1 MSDQQPWPTTEG
13 DAWNAR
19 ESGGAR
25 RARDGEVM
33 AWDGGPVTPG
43 GEPTRPAEVIVA
55 RYDVPSGPPPGGRRR
70 PRSVLIVLLA
80 LLVVAILAIVLLVV
94 TRPTKNSQVSNE
106 ASTSP
111 SASATS
117 PSPSPSSTEPSAS
130 SAANPATT
138 AATSPGASTQPGAAP
153 STVGATGGGVGAQVA
168 DLSALTAVQS
178 SNISGPNPGPEQ
190 IGATI
195 YQNSVGFTCYG
206 SSPSYIDYNVA
217 GYKFLNAL
225 IGIPSGA
232 SNAAGNSMTV
242 TFFKDGSSTQLGSP
256 VTVSLDHPQSVHL
269 NLDGSSQLEI
279 SCAAIS
285 QTSHSPVSMDGAL
298 GNATIGPS

>member
-1 MSDQQPWPTTEG
+1 MSDQQPWPATEG
-13 DAWNAR
+13 DTWNAR

-25 RARDGEVM
+25 RGRDGEVI
-33 AWDGGPVTPG
+33 AWDGGSVTPG
-43 GEPTRPAEVIVA
+43 GEPARPAEVIVA
-55 RYDVPSGPPPGGRRR
+55 RYDVPSGPPPGGRRG

-94 TRPTKNSQVSNE
+94 TRPTKNSQVSNQ

-117 PSPSPSSTEPSAS
+117 PRPSPSSTEPSAS

-195 YQNSVGFTCYG
+195 YQNSVGFTCYSG
-206 SSPSYIDYNVA
+206 GPSYIDYNVA

-232 SNAAGNSMTV
+232 SNAAGNSMTI

>member
-1 MSDQQPWPTTEG
+1 MSDQQPWHSRQG
-13 DAWNAR
+13 DAWNAS
-19 ESGGAR
+19 ETGGAR
-25 RARDGEVM
+25 RGHDGDVM
-33 AWDGGPVTPG
+33 PWEGGPVTAG

-55 RYDVPSGPPPGGRRR
+55 RYDVPNGRPPGGRRQ
-70 PRSVLIVLLA
+70 RSLLVVLLA

-94 TRPTKNSQVSNE
+94 IRPKSNQVSNR

-138 AATSPGASTQPGAAP
+138 AGASPGASTQPGAVP
-153 STVGATGGGVGAQVA
+153 STVGAAGGGVGAQIA
-168 DLSALTAVQS
+168 DLSALTAVQAN
-178 SNISGPNPGPEQ
+178 NISGPNPGPQQ

-195 YQNSVGFTCYG
+195 YQNSVGFTCYTG
-206 SSPSYIDYNVA
+206 SPSYLVYNVA

-232 SNAAGNSMTV
+232 SNAAGNSMTI

-256 VTVSLDHPQSVHL
+256 VTVSLDHPQAVHL
-269 NLDGSSQLEI
+269 DLAGSSQLEI
-279 SCAAIS
+279 ACAAIS
-285 QTSHSPVSMDGAL
+285 QTRHSAVEMDGAL
-298 GNATIGPS
+298 GNATIGPN

>member
-1 MSDQQPWPTTEG
+1 
-13 DAWNAR
+13 
-19 ESGGAR
+19 
-25 RARDGEVM
+25 M
-33 AWDGGPVTPG
+33 AWDGGPVTAG

-70 PRSVLIVLLA
+70 QRSVLIVLLA

-94 TRPTKNSQVSNE
+94 TRPTKSSQVSNR

-195 YQNSVGFTCYG
+195 YQNSVGFTCYSG
-206 SSPSYIDYNVA
+206 GPSYIDYNVA

-279 SCAAIS
+279 ACAAIS
-285 QTSHSPVSMDGAL
+285 QTSHSSVSMDGAL

>member
-1 MSDQQPWPTTEG
+1 MSDQQPWSATEG

-19 ESGGAR
+19 EPGGIR
-25 RARDGEVM
+25 RGRDREVM
-33 AWDGGPVTPG
+33 PWDGGPVTAG

-55 RYDVPSGPPPGGRRR
+55 RYDVPNGRPPGGRRQ
-70 PRSVLIVLLA
+70 RSALIVLLS

-94 TRPTKNSQVSNE
+94 TRPAKSPVSNR
-106 ASTSP
+106 ASATP

-117 PSPSPSSTEPSAS
+117 PSPSASSTEPSAS
-130 SAANPATT
+130 SAANPAATT
-138 AATSPGASTQPGAAP
+138 GASTQPASAP

-168 DLSALTAVQS
+168 DLSALTAVQTY
-178 SNISGPNPGPEQ
+178 NISGPNLGPEQ

-195 YQNSVGFTCYG
+195 YQNSVGFTCYTG
-206 SSPSYIDYNVA
+206 GPSYIDYNVA

-225 IGIPSGA
+225 IGIPSSA
-232 SNAAGNSMTV
+232 SNAAGNSMTI
-242 TFFKDGSSTQLGSP
+242 TFFKDGSSAQLGSP

-279 SCAAIS
+279 ACAAIS

>member
-1 MSDQQPWPTTEG
+1 
-13 DAWNAR
+13 
-19 ESGGAR
+19 
-25 RARDGEVM
+25 V
-33 AWDGGPVTPG
+33 
-43 GEPTRPAEVIVA
+43 
-55 RYDVPSGPPPGGRRR
+55 
-70 PRSVLIVLLA
+70 
-80 LLVVAILAIVLLVV
+80 
-94 TRPTKNSQVSNE
+94 
-106 ASTSP
+106 
-111 SASATS
+111 
-117 PSPSPSSTEPSAS
+117 
-130 SAANPATT
+130 
-138 AATSPGASTQPGAAP
+138 P

-178 SNISGPNPGPEQ
+178 NNISGPNPGPEQ

-232 SNAAGNSMTV
+232 SNAAGNSMTI

-285 QTSHSPVSMDGAL
+285 QTTHSPVSMDGAL

>member
-1 MSDQQPWPTTEG
+1 MPWDT
-13 DAWNAR
+13 
-19 ESGGAR
+19 
-25 RARDGEVM
+25 
-33 AWDGGPVTPG
+33 GPVGAG
-43 GEPTRPAEVIVA
+43 GEPTRPAEVVVT
-55 RYDVPSGPPPGGRRR
+55 RYDVPPGRPPGGGLPGGGRRH
-70 PRSVLIVLLA
+70 RSVLIVLLA

-94 TRPTKNSQVSNE
+94 TRPTKSSPPPDR
-106 ASTSP
+106 ASTTP
-111 SASATS
+111 SATS
-117 PSPSPSSTEPSAS
+117 PSPSATESSAS
-130 SAANPATT
+130 PTAVPATT
-138 AATSPGASTQPGAAP
+138 AGTSPGASTQPGAVP
-153 STVGATGGGVGAQVA
+153 STVGATGGGAGAQVA
-168 DLSALTAVQS
+168 DLSALTSVQA

-195 YQNSVGFTCYG
+195 YQNSVGFTCYSG
-206 SSPSYIDYNVA
+206 GPSYIDYNVA
-217 GYKFLNAL
+217 GYKFLTAL

-232 SNAAGNSMTV
+232 SNAAGNSMTI

-279 SCAAIS
+279 ACAAIS

>member
-1 MSDQQPWPTTEG
+1 MSDQQPWSATEG
-13 DAWNAR
+13 GAWNAR

-25 RARDGEVM
+25 RGRDGEVLP
-33 AWDGGPVTPG
+33 WDGGPITAG

-55 RYDVPSGPPPGGRRR
+55 RYDAPNGRPPGGRRQ
-70 PRSVLIVLLA
+70 RSVLIVLLS

-94 TRPTKNSQVSNE
+94 TRPTKSSPVSSR
-106 ASTSP
+106 ASATP
-111 SASATS
+111 STSATS
-117 PSPSPSSTEPSAS
+117 PSPSASNTGPSAS
-130 SAANPATT
+130 STANPATT
-138 AATSPGASTQPGAAP
+138 AGSSPGVSTQPAAAP
-153 STVGATGGGVGAQVA
+153 STVGAAGGGVGAQVA
-168 DLSALTAVQS
+168 DLSALTAVQAN
-178 SNISGPNPGPEQ
+178 NISGPNPGPEQ

-195 YQNSVGFTCYG
+195 YQNSVGFTCYAG
-206 SSPSYIDYNVA
+206 GPSYIDYNVA

-232 SNAAGNSMTV
+232 SNAAGNSMTI

-279 SCAAIS
+279 ACAAIS
-285 QTSHSPVSMDGAL
+285 QTSHSPVNMDGAL

>member
-1 MSDQQPWPTTEG
+1 MSDQQPWSATEG

-19 ESGGAR
+19 ESGGVR
-25 RARDGEVM
+25 RGRDREVM
-33 AWDGGPVTPG
+33 PWDGGPVTAG

-55 RYDVPSGPPPGGRRR
+55 RYDVPNGRPPGGRRQ
-70 PRSVLIVLLA
+70 RSALIVLLS

-94 TRPTKNSQVSNE
+94 TRPAKSPVSNR
-106 ASTSP
+106 ASASP
-111 SASATS
+111 STSATS
-117 PSPSPSSTEPSAS
+117 PSPSASGTEPSA
-130 SAANPATT
+130 NPAATT
-138 AATSPGASTQPGAAP
+138 GASTQPASAP
-153 STVGATGGGVGAQVA
+153 STVGATGGGAGAQVA
-168 DLSALTAVQS
+168 DLSALTAVQTN
-178 SNISGPNPGPEQ
+178 NISGPNLGPEQ

-195 YQNSVGFTCYG
+195 YQNSVGFTCYTG
-206 SSPSYIDYNVA
+206 GPSYIDYNVA

-225 IGIPSGA
+225 IGIPSSA
-232 SNAAGNSMTV
+232 SNAAGNSMTI
-242 TFFKDGSSTQLGSP
+242 TFFKDGSSAQLGSP

-279 SCAAIS
+279 ACAAIS

>member
-1 MSDQQPWPTTEG
+1 
-13 DAWNAR
+13 
-19 ESGGAR
+19 
-25 RARDGEVM
+25 
-33 AWDGGPVTPG
+33 
-43 GEPTRPAEVIVA
+43 
-55 RYDVPSGPPPGGRRR
+55 
-70 PRSVLIVLLA
+70 
-80 LLVVAILAIVLLVV
+80 
-94 TRPTKNSQVSNE
+94 
-106 ASTSP
+106 
-111 SASATS
+111 
-117 PSPSPSSTEPSAS
+117 
-130 SAANPATT
+130 
-138 AATSPGASTQPGAAP
+138 
-153 STVGATGGGVGAQVA
+153 
-168 DLSALTAVQS
+168 VQA
-178 SNISGPNPGPEQ
+178 SNISGPNPGPQQ

-195 YQNSVGFTCYG
+195 YQNSVGFTCYSG
-206 SSPSYIDYNVA
+206 GPSYMVYNVA

-232 SNAAGNSMTV
+232 SNAAGNSMSI

>member
-1 MSDQQPWPTTEG
+1 MSDQQPWRSTQG
-13 DAWNAR
+13 DAWNSR
-19 ESGGAR
+19 EPGGTR
-25 RARDGEVM
+25 RGRDGEVTP
-33 AWDGGPVTPG
+33 WEGGPVTAG
-43 GEPTRPAEVIVA
+43 DQPTRPAEVVV
-55 RYDVPSGPPPGGRRR
+55 RYDIPDGKPPDGRRR
-70 PRSVLIVLLA
+70 RPLLIVLLA
-80 LLVVAILAIVLLVV
+80 LLVVALLAIVLLVV
-94 TRPTKNSQVSNE
+94 TRPKSNQVANR

-117 PSPSPSSTEPSAS
+117 PSPSSTTPSAS
-130 SAANPATT
+130 SSANPAATGG
-138 AATSPGASTQPGAAP
+138 TSPDASTQPGAAP

-168 DLSALTAVQS
+168 DLSALTSVQA
-178 SNISGPNPGPEQ
+178 SNISGPNPGPQQ

-195 YQNSVGFTCYG
+195 YQNSVGFTCYSG
-206 SSPSYIDYNVA
+206 GPSYMVYNVA

-232 SNAAGNSMTV
+232 SNAAGNSMSI

>member
-1 MSDQQPWPTTEG
+1 MSDQQPWSATEG

-25 RARDGEVM
+25 RGRDGEVT
-33 AWDGGPVTPG
+33 AWDGGPVTAG

-55 RYDVPSGPPPGGRRR
+55 RYDIPSGPPPSGRRR
-70 PRSVLIVLLA
+70 QRSVLIVLLA

-94 TRPTKNSQVSNE
+94 TRPTKNSQVSNQ

-117 PSPSPSSTEPSAS
+117 PSPSTTESSGSPTAV
-130 SAANPATT
+130 PATT
-138 AATSPGASTQPGAAP
+138 AGTSPGASTQPGAAP
-153 STVGATGGGVGAQVA
+153 STVGATGGGAGAQVA
-168 DLSALTAVQS
+168 DLSALNSVQA

-195 YQNSVGFTCYG
+195 YQNSVGFTCYSG
-206 SSPSYIDYNVA
+206 GPSYIDYNVA
-217 GYKFLNAL
+217 GYKFLTAL

-232 SNAAGNSMTV
+232 GNAAGNSMTI

-279 SCAAIS
+279 ACAAIS